1 MPDNDDTTDDPLEEL
16 FVDEDDRPEEIEV
29 DEEITIDTEEFH
41 ARLEA
46 VADAAEAL
54 DTLAS
59 DAAAIRRS
67 GLYDDDVEALLYGR
81 NSALT
86 KSTISAVMDALDGV
100 TGTADRE
107 DLLLT
112 LIADVADES
121 KADTRAV
128 FEELRRLRSRYAT
141 GMAEND
147 EEENR

>member
-1 MPDNDDTTDDPLEEL
+1 MADNSDTTDDPLEEL
-16 FVDEDDRPEEIEV
+16 FVDEDRPDEITVSE
-29 DEEITIDTEEFH
+29 DLTIDTAEFH
-41 ARLEA
+41 DRLEA
-46 VADAAEAL
+46 VADAADAL
-54 DTLAS
+54 DTLAD
-59 DAAAIRRS
+59 DAAALRRS

-141 GMAEND
+141 GMGEDNG
-147 EEENR
+147 E

>member
-16 FVDEDDRPEEIEV
+16 FVDEDDRPDEITVSE
-29 DEEITIDTEEFH
+29 DLTIDTAEFH
-41 ARLEA
+41 ERLEA
-46 VADAAEAL
+46 VADAADAL
-54 DTLAS
+54 DMLAD
-59 DAAAIRRS
+59 DAAALRRS

-112 LIADVADES
+112 LIADVADEN

-141 GMAEND
+141 GMGEDNED
-147 EEENR
+147 